1 MLNALL
7 VSDICIDLTEKCKLG
22 TVQCRDMKACLS
34 HKGKKS
40 HGFQRDSFTTG
51 VWSCDNQEV
60 KIISKA
66 DVNRNGFLLIDQ
78 RMTGLAQANPS
89 FSIEDR
95 FAGIHVHGKS
105 GAGKNKVQLYHDGK
119 ICMDG
124 FQFCS
129 YLLA

>member
-1 MLNALL
+1 
-7 VSDICIDLTEKCKLG
+7 
-22 TVQCRDMKACLS
+22 MKACLA

-40 HGFQRDSFTTG
+40 HGFQGDSFTTG

-66 DVNRNGFLLIDQ
+66 DVNRNGFFPVDQ
-78 RMTGLAQANPS
+78 RVTGLAQADPS
-89 FSIEDR
+89 FGIEDR

-105 GAGKNKVQLYHDGK
+105 GTGKDKVQLYHDGK
-119 ICMDG
+119 ICVDG
-124 FQFCS
+124 FQLCG